1 MCVDIKHLNINAC
14 EYGSMQSSKNISI
27 GPWDYQ
33 SMCVWEHVSMGEC
46 DHHLKIDE
54 GVATWLSVQEL

>member
-1 MCVDIKHLNINAC
+1 MHVNMGACDHQRILAWDHGIIKACVH
-14 EYGSMQSSKNISI
+14 G
-27 GPWDYQ
+27 
-33 SMCVWEHVSMGEC
+33 EHVSMGEC